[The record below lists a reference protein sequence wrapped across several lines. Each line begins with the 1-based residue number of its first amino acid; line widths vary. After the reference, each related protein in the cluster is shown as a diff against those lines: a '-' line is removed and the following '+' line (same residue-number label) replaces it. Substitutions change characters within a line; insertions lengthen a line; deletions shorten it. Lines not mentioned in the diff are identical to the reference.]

1 MTYLH
6 GTSSPATTGCSTQV
20 CRMGICLNR
29 YLTFRGE
36 TSCFSHRVHVGC
48 RMNSDLIIFDNC
60 QCFTLQDSFNDN
72 KEFSILKMPRMS
84 LNQQPL
90 YYHSVVFVT
99 DLEWTNL
106 MTIQWMIFVS
116 NLMFWHSSYVLLF
129 MPTDCD
135 PCNAVHTLHY
145 PVAPSEG
152 FRKQFTKGIYILNT
166 NIFFTLCSA
175 IR

>member
-6 GTSSPATTGCSTQV
+6 GTSSPATTGCSIQV

-48 RMNSDLIIFDNC
+48 WMNSNLIIIDHC

-72 KEFSILKMPRMS
+72 KEFIILLS
-84 LNQQPL
+84 LKQQPS
-90 YYHSVVFVT
+90 YYHSVVFVS
-99 DLEWTNL
+99 LWPFSIRFLFNVNSMYE
-106 MTIQWMIFVS
+106 
-116 NLMFWHSSYVLLF
+116 FWHSSSVLLF

-145 PVAPSEG
+145 PVAPSES
-152 FRKQFTKGIYILNT
+152 FRKQFTKGIYILNRK
-166 NIFFTLCSA
+166 IFFSIT
-175 IR
+175 